1 VRYPV
6 PKLSSRQD
14 LTDAKVAAFK
24 RGLKRVEYPD
34 TQVPGLR
41 VIVQPSGLKVWAVR
55 TRKSGKFEKITLG
68 AVAKYNVEQA
78 RDKAREAI
86 KQRSQKA
93 GSDAAPDAP
102 ANGASAAALAD
113 DASTAIAAQPVA
125 LDVGAALA
133 VLQARFPQ
141 LGTAIAALIPADAPP
156 TAPESEPEPETAE
169 PTFGE
174 CWTAYLADP
183 ETLKLRTLA
192 RRKKWADKHILPVWR
207 DRAIKTITQQGD
219 VRPIIK
225 AAAERG
231 VAACN
236 ESIAFLSAFF
246 NWCALA
252 NHAYI
257 ATDASPAKGF
267 QKSEPNNRKRA
278 LTDAEIKTFWN
289 GCTAYAGDA
298 DFGRVFGP
306 YCKML
311 LLTGA
316 RRTEVSAME
325 YAEIDFAER
334 LWTIPGE
341 RTKNGL
347 PLAVY
352 LTDLMLAVLN
362 SVPKVKGSPFVFTTD
377 GDAPI
382 SGFSKGKTEL
392 DALTPIAVDW
402 TLHDL
407 RRTFVSGCN
416 SLRVIKGEVV
426 EKCVNHISGK
436 LAGVAGIYNVYAYLP
451 EKTEAWKL
459 WSNRVASLARGR
471 RDNR

>member
-1 VRYPV
+1 MPDY
-6 PKLSSRQD
+6 SRRQE
-14 LTDAKVAAFK
+14 LTDPKVKSLKA
-24 RGLKRVEYPD
+24 GLARVEYPD

-41 VIVQPSGLKVWAVR
+41 VIVQPSGSKVWALR
-55 TRKSGKFEKITLG
+55 TRASGKLEKITLG
-68 AVAKYNVEQA
+68 PVAKYNVEDA
-78 RDKAREAI
+78 RNKARETI
-86 KQRSQKA
+86 RERSPKEGA
-93 GSDAAPDAP
+93 DAAPITQAAP
-102 ANGASAAALAD
+102 ALPAAPVVAV
-113 DASTAIAAQPVA
+113 AARPDVA
-125 LDVGAALA
+125 TLVAQ
-133 VLQARFPQ
+133 LQALVPDAA
-141 LGTAIAALIPADAPP
+141 TAIAALIPSPP
-156 TAPESEPEPETAE
+156 TVPEITETD

-174 CWTAYLADP
+174 CWNAYLIDP
-183 ETLKLRTLA
+183 ETMKLRTLA
-192 RRKKWADKHILPVWR
+192 RRKKWADKNILPIWR
-207 DRAIKTITQQGD
+207 DRPIKTITQQGD

-225 AAAERG
+225 AASERG
-231 VAACN
+231 VAARN
-236 ESIAFLSAFF
+236 EAIAFLSAFF
-246 NWCALA
+246 NWCMLA
-252 NHAYI
+252 DHAYI

-267 QKSEPNNRKRA
+267 QKSEANSRERA
-278 LTDAEIKTFWN
+278 LIDAEIKTLWS
-289 GCTAYAGDA
+289 GCDAYASGD

-306 YCKML
+306 YCKLL

-334 LWTIPGE
+334 LWTIPGD

-352 LTDLMLAVLN
+352 LTDQMLAVLN

-377 GDAPI
+377 GDTPI
-382 SGFSKGKTEL
+382 SGYSKGKADL
-392 DALTPIAVDW
+392 DALTPLPDW

-459 WSNRVASLARGR
+459 WSEHVATITTKEIA
-471 RDNR
+471 